1 MKTIIIDYFDVLKK
15 GSIDA
20 IRRIFSDTK
29 LDIGGEN
36 DIKILLLDDT
46 CHFKMYGRYPIWDED
61 HRLRVLSKELM
72 LEGSELISIVKARD
86 IERWRNKL
94 KKMESL

>member
-1 MKTIIIDYFDVLKK
+1 MKTIIIDYFDVLRKDR
-15 GSIDA
+15 IDT
-20 IRRIFSDTK
+20 IKRIFSDTK
-29 LDIGGEN
+29 LDIDGKN
-36 DIKILLLDDT
+36 NIKILLLDDT
-46 CHFKMYGRYPIWDED
+46 CHFNMYGRYPIWDED

-72 LEGSELISIVKARD
+72 LERSELMSIVKAGD